1 MANQPEKPTPGPS
14 KPATGRRT
22 ANKKGPAR
30 KSNRRSVSPKASPTA
45 SKGNGKVVAPISSK
59 PVPKTKL
66 SEAEL
71 EKFKD
76 LLLEK
81 RQQLAGDVDSLAN
94 EALGNNR
101 TAAAGDLSMMPIH
114 MADIGTDNY
123 EQEFTIGLMEGERET
138 IKEIDA
144 ALLRIKAG
152 TYGVCEATHKQIL
165 KPRLRAKPWARYCI
179 EHKLAEEQ
187 AKRR

>member
-1 MANQPEKPTPGPS
+1 MANQRAKPTGGS
-14 KPATGRRT
+14 AKPAAGRRA
-22 ANKKGPAR
+22 ANKKAPAK
-30 KSNRRSVSPKASPTA
+30 KSNRRSVSSKPSPAASGT
-45 SKGNGKVVAPISSK
+45 NGKVVAPISK

-71 EKFKD
+71 QEFKD
-76 LLLEK
+76 MLWEK

-94 EALGNNR
+94 EALGKNR
-101 TAAAGDLSMMPIH
+101 STAAGDLSMMPIH

-123 EQEFTIGLMEGERET
+123 EQEFSIGLMEGERET
-138 IKEIDA
+138 IKETDA
-144 ALLRIKAG
+144 ALMRIKSG

-165 KPRLRAKPWARYCI
+165 KQRLNAKPWARYCI
-179 EHKLAEEQ
+179 EHKLAEEK

>member
-1 MANQPEKPTPGPS
+1 MAKQRGKPTPGSS
-14 KPATGRRT
+14 KPIAGRRT
-22 ANKKGPAR
+22 ADKKSPAR
-30 KSNRRSVSPKASPTA
+30 KSNRRSVSPKASTA
-45 SKGNGKVVAPISSK
+45 ASRSNGKVIAPISK
-59 PVPKTKL
+59 PIPKTKL

-76 LLLEK
+76 LLWEK
-81 RQQLAGDVDSLAN
+81 RKQLAGDVNSLAN
-94 EALGNNR
+94 EALGKNR
-101 TAAAGDLSMMPIH
+101 STAAGDLSMMPIH

-144 ALLRIKAG
+144 ALMRIKNG

-165 KPRLRAKPWARYCI
+165 KQRLRAKPWARYCI
-179 EHKLAEEQ
+179 KYKLAEEK

>member
-1 MANQPEKPTPGPS
+1 MANQRG
-14 KPATGRRT
+14 KPAAGSAKPDAGRQ
-22 ANKKGPAR
+22 AAGKNGPAR
-30 KSNRRSVSPKASPTA
+30 KSNRRTVSAKDTTAASGT
-45 SKGNGKVVAPISSK
+45 NGKVVAPISE
-59 PVPKTKL
+59 PIPKTKL

-71 EKFKD
+71 EHFKD
-76 LLLEK
+76 LLWEK
-81 RQQLAGDVDSLAN
+81 RKQLAGDVDSLAN
-94 EALGNNR
+94 EALGKNR
-101 TAAAGDLSMMPIH
+101 STAAGDLSMMPIH

-144 ALLRIKAG
+144 ALMRIKNG

-165 KPRLRAKPWARYCI
+165 KQRLNAKPWARYCI
-179 EHKLAEEQ
+179 KYKLAEEQ